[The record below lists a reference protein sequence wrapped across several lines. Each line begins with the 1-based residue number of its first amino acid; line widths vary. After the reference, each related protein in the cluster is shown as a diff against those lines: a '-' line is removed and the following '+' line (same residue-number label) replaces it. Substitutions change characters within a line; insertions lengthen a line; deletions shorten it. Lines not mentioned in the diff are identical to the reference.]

1 MTDRM
6 MATLFIFSMIS
17 VGWLYLERLFTRDRK
32 EVRNTPKVQLNPS
45 MPTELATA
53 ELWCSEKPFRCQE
66 PVMLAFKPDRVY
78 KSAHNVLI
86 VEETKTHHRVY
97 PNDIYQLSVAATGL
111 RSISGLPVADYG
123 YVRLVTD
130 AGNRT
135 EFKKVV
141 LLPDCKVVE
150 IYQRRKRILHGEIV
164 PTKSCRTALCRG
176 CAYRAACR

>member
-1 MTDRM
+1 
-6 MATLFIFSMIS
+6 
-17 VGWLYLERLFTRDRK
+17 
-32 EVRNTPKVQLNPS
+32 
-45 MPTELATA
+45 
-53 ELWCSEKPFRCQE
+53 
-66 PVMLAFKPDRVY
+66 MLAFKPDRVY

-86 VEETKTHHRVY
+86 VEETKTHRRVY
-97 PNDIYQLSVAATGL
+97 PNDIYQLSAAATGL

-135 EFKKVV
+135 EFKKVM
-141 LLPDCKVVE
+141 LLPDCEVVE

-164 PTKSCRTALCRG
+164 PIKSCRTALCRG